1 MGFEDNPIVQVS
13 PSSDAN
19 PLHVQALPDHCRQ
32 ARTQLAR
39 IDGALERCTEA
50 RQQFVAA
57 EPLAEDPPVGETL
70 EGAPRRL
77 EYQGHENRAHHR
89 GLDRQKTT
97 RENPECRREA
107 DEP

>member
-70 EGAPRRL
+70 EGTPRRL
-77 EYQGHENRAHHR
+77 EYQGS
-89 GLDRQKTT
+89 
-97 RENPECRREA
+97 RESCTPPRSRPAEDHPRESRV
-107 DEP
+107 PPRS